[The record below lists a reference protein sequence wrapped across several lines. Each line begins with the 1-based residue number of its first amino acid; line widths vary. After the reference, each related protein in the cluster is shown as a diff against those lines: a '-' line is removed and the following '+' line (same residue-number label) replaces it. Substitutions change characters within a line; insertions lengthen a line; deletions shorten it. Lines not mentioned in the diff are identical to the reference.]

1 VKGQN
6 PNEKVQV
13 NNSKLRYRLPNE
25 VADVTKYHTINDST
39 FMTEFQPAT
48 RALEEMLKRSFGAAL
63 KDEKRKNPVGHQG
76 SEPRKF
82 DKLFHTVIIPDEES
96 FDFPVIEWCDD
107 DENVVKTDDSQHR
120 SLYQSQ
126 NGNCIASRASVTDDC
141 RRNVPCLMR
150 CRSILADLAVLGTLG
165 MEIPCSSSTSER
177 TPTSYAAFGID

>member
-1 VKGQN
+1 MK
-6 PNEKVQV
+6 
-13 NNSKLRYRLPNE
+13 
-25 VADVTKYHTINDST
+25 
-39 FMTEFQPAT
+39 FAT
-48 RALEEMLKRSFGAAL
+48 RNPFEPLVDDFLHPIPNSSVNAFGL
-63 KDEKRKNPVGHQG
+63 DGTHSTVDGRVESTTHVYHQ
-76 SEPRKF
+76 EPCKF
-82 DKLFHTVIIPDEES
+82 DKLFLTVIIPDEES